1 MERESNQWM
10 SSKTITTRR
19 RFARTAISSAIIEA
33 SATGFISVTLER
45 SALKESPSFFVKPGD
60 IEASI
65 EAVFLSGALP
75 VLSRRAPNSRR
86 MLFQEE

>member
-1 MERESNQWM
+1 MRG
-10 SSKTITTRR
+10 
-19 RFARTAISSAIIEA
+19 SAIIEA